1 MQGLLPAIQ
10 SLLPGA
16 DQRFCMRHLYA
27 NFRKKFPG
35 KNLKALMWEAA
46 HSTYP
51 QQWEK
56 VMKRMKE
63 VNNDAFKH
71 LLGIPPR

>member
-46 HSTYP
+46 HNTYP

>member
-1 MQGLLPAIQ
+1 
-10 SLLPGA
+10 
-16 DQRFCMRHLYA
+16 MRHLYA
-27 NFRKKFPG
+27 NFRKKFSG

-71 LLGIPPR
+71 LLGIPLR